1 MEMDFLYLSSNQE
14 RVFVLEIV
22 KKKKKSSRRKK
33 KKQQQQEEEQT
44 FCEQAQQQHGTATAT
59 ASDGPFIS
67 LAEFDSGRDTLYK
80 SYEAIWCQR
89 DVLIPG
95 AERDD
100 HGDLQQTSEMCMLLC
115 CCCCCC
121 FLFLVLLF
129 VFFVWVVVE
138 KKKKEQYLEKKNCCF
153 LSSFAHTFSLN
164 FFFSSPTPLCILHP
178 SFPFFFSVVWNI
190 LTNFEPK
197 VFRRRSDKPLR
208 QIPLRGGTDAIKT
221 VGRIP
226 ISINGVS
233 KFKTPYVF
241 EVVETTSGKT
251 VRNID
256 TDEDDEILFFL
267 FYFLKLIFFFFCMS
281 IFQIFLL
288 PQLPSS
294 AHLLFKEFHGPKN
307 VDEILGF

>member
-115 CCCCCC
+115 CCCL
-121 FLFLVLLF
+121 LFLVLLF

-178 SFPFFFSVVWNI
+178 SFPFFF
-190 LTNFEPK
+190 F
-197 VFRRRSDKPLR
+197 
-208 QIPLRGGTDAIKT
+208 Q
-221 VGRIP
+221 
-226 ISINGVS
+226 
-233 KFKTPYVF
+233 
-241 EVVETTSGKT
+241 
-251 VRNID
+251 
-256 TDEDDEILFFL
+256 LFG
-267 FYFLKLIFFFFCMS
+267 IF
-281 IFQIFLL
+281 
-288 PQLPSS
+288 
-294 AHLLFKEFHGPKN
+294 
-307 VDEILGF
+307 

>member
-1 MEMDFLYLSSNQE
+1 
-14 RVFVLEIV
+14 
-22 KKKKKSSRRKK
+22 
-33 KKQQQQEEEQT
+33 
-44 FCEQAQQQHGTATAT
+44 
-59 ASDGPFIS
+59 
-67 LAEFDSGRDTLYK
+67 
-80 SYEAIWCQR
+80 
-89 DVLIPG
+89 
-95 AERDD
+95 
-100 HGDLQQTSEMCMLLC
+100 MLP
-115 CCCCCC
+115 
-121 FLFLVLLF
+121 LLHCSH
-129 VFFVWVVVE
+129 FFS
-138 KKKKEQYLEKKNCCF
+138 QP
-153 LSSFAHTFSLN
+153 
-164 FFFSSPTPLCILHP
+164 FFFSASYILP
-178 SFPFFFSVVWNI
+178 FLFFFSVVWNI